1 MPQPSCMC
9 AFLLKLAKVECL
21 KIRKFWVLVLSIT
34 VINSTWTQN
43 VVLIIELH

>member
-9 AFLLKLAKVECL
+9 PVLLKLAKVERL
-21 KIRKFWVLVLSIT
+21 KIRKFLVHILLIT

-43 VVLIIELH
+43 AVLIIELH